1 MRILKSRL
9 LQLMIQQQKNELSEL
24 RGAHIKPEWGSQ
36 IRSYVIHPYKMVKDH
51 RTGVETQ
58 DVDAV
63 FGGNLDAFIEGML
76 RLTT

>member
-1 MRILKSRL
+1 MRTLKSRL
-9 LQLMIQQQKNELSEL
+9 LQMLIQEQKAELSEL

-36 IRSYVIHPYKMVKDH
+36 IRSYVQHPYKMVKDH

-63 FGGNLDAFIEGML
+63 LGGDLDAFIEASL
-76 RLTT
+76 SA